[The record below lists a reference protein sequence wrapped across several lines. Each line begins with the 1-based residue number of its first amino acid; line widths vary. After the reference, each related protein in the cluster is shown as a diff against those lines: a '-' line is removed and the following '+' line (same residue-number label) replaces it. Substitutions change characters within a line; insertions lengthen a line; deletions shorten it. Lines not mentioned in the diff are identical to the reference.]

1 MNRISLPDWVKFC
14 VDPNGRIKLCAKQK
28 CKFLCYIF
36 NKNKT
41 LREDLVYFVFSFNH
55 TLIYSTGVRSV
66 QPEKYELFQFHL
78 LRTFH
83 PHQRSKSNTSQHD
96 NGSDT
101 SIRGENKR
109 EPSRLTQHGDR
120 LKFRLHNDSF
130 HSSKD
135 RPQLR
140 PGNATVVTARHNEKK
155 NSTLEMT
162 SISSSLP

>member
-1 MNRISLPDWVKFC
+1 MFDGLPNFCCPERRSGLNRISHPDCVKLS
-14 VDPNGRIKLCAKQK
+14 VDPNGRIELRAKQK
-28 CKFLCYIF
+28 CKFLTSTYSI
-36 NKNKT
+36 KIR
-41 LREDLVYFVFSFNH
+41 LRRRFSLFWFSFNH
-55 TLIYSTGVRSV
+55 TLIYSTGARSV

-120 LKFRLHNDSF
+120 LKFRLHNDSI
-130 HSSKD
+130 HSSKE
-135 RPQLR
+135 RP
-140 PGNATVVTARHNEKK
+140 
-155 NSTLEMT
+155 
-162 SISSSLP
+162 